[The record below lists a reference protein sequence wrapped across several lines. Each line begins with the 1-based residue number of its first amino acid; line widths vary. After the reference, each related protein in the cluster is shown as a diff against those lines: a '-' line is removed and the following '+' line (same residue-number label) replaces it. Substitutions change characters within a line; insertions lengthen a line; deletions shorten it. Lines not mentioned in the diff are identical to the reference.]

1 MSPPTDP
8 TTELTDRLDQIEQW
22 ATQLEGGSECMRA
35 WQIEK
40 LARYIADAARRARAL
55 LDQIEGTENAP

>member
-8 TTELTDRLDQIEQW
+8 SQEIADKLDLIEGW
-22 ATQLEGGSECMRA
+22 ASDLHNGATCMRA

-40 LARYIADAARRARAL
+40 LARYIADASRRARAL